1 MSASGL
7 LDTAPLLYSGSAYA
21 EQWINSRREY
31 PTKKGCAIMAL
42 TVEEVIRMLDDAY
55 EDNSDDDLGIDIVEQ
70 ENQIIL

>member
-1 MSASGL
+1 M
-7 LDTAPLLYSGSAYA
+7 
-21 EQWINSRREY
+21 QWINSRREY